1 MTNSARMF
9 LRPHQRSKDGKDHT
23 YWSLVETVRT
33 ANGPRQRTLCYL
45 GELNGSAQARWLK
58 SVEVFNEQGE
68 AQQLKLFPSHVEVP
82 DDDPQ
87 VARVLVN
94 RVRLERTR
102 QFGACFLGWELWKHL
117 ELDRFFEQ
125 AVDDDPADVAWSR
138 VAAVLTINRLCAP
151 GSELAVEERWYPATA
166 LDDLLEIEEGKIND
180 TRLYRCLDRI
190 LPHKTKLEQHLKQ
203 RYGEL
208 FGAEF
213 DVLLYDLT
221 STYVEGAAEKNP
233 MMIRG
238 YSRDHRPDC
247 EQMVIALIVNSE
259 GFPFSYE
266 TFDGNRADVSTM
278 ETILRMVERKYGKAR
293 RIWVFD
299 RGIVSEE
306 NLTAIGKRG
315 GQYLV
320 GTPRRQMKRFEA
332 DLLKEDWTQVR
343 PDVEVKRVAIPQGNE
358 TYILCRTTGRKEKE
372 RAIRKRF
379 STRMEEALKRLQTTI
394 AEGRL
399 KDRNKM
405 ERRLGKIQAR
415 HSQVNDLF
423 EVTLRDTPAGVRLV
437 WEMKAE
443 RKVWRD
449 LREGA
454 YLLRT
459 NLQADSAEEMW
470 SKYMQLT
477 EAEASFRALK
487 SELSIRPLFHQ
498 KEPRVKAHVLVA
510 FLGYALWVTLKHLLK
525 RRPAIIPWPSDS
537 GVDNTPPISPKKALA
552 LLSTVQSADIVL
564 PTTDGREIRLRR
576 ITEPTAEQKSL
587 LHQLGLSPPERL
599 KSLSKCSA
607 DSAIA

>member
-1 MTNSARMF
+1 MF
-9 LRPHQRSKDGKDHT
+9 LRSNRRTKDGKNHS
-23 YWSLVETVRT
+23 YWSLVETLRT
-33 ANGPRQRTLCYL
+33 RDGPRQRTLCYL
-45 GELNGSAQARWLK
+45 GELNSSAQSRWLK
-58 SVEVFNEQGE
+58 TIEVFNEQGE
-68 AQQLKLFPSHVEVP
+68 SQQLKLFPSQVEP
-82 DDDPQ
+82 PPDDPQ
-87 VARVLVN
+87 VARVLLN
-94 RVRLERTR
+94 KVRLERTR
-102 QFGACFLGWELWKHL
+102 QFGSCWLGLELWKRL
-117 ELDRFFEQ
+117 GLDRFFEECMGEQ
-125 AVDDDPADVAWSR
+125 EGDVPWSR
-138 VAAVLTINRLCAP
+138 VTAVLAINRLCAP
-151 GSELAVEERWYPATA
+151 GSELAIEERWYPSTA
-166 LDDLLEIEEGKIND
+166 LDDLLGIEEGKIND

-233 MMIRG
+233 MMRRG

-278 ETILRMVERKYGKAR
+278 ETMLRMVERKYGQAR
-293 RIWVFD
+293 RIWVLD

-306 NLTAIGKRG
+306 NLQAIRRRG

-320 GTPRRQMKRFEA
+320 GTPRSQMKQFEA
-332 DLLKEDWTQVR
+332 ELLKDDWTQVR
-343 PDVEVKRVAIPQGNE
+343 PEVEVKKVAIPLGEE
-358 TYILCRTTGRKEKE
+358 TYILCRTSGRKEKE
-372 RAIRKRF
+372 KAIRNRF
-379 STRMEEALKRLQTTI
+379 SRRMEDALKRLARTI
-394 AEGRL
+394 ETGRL

-405 ERRLGKIQAR
+405 ERRLGRIQAS
-415 HSQVNDLF
+415 HPQVNDLYD
-423 EVTLRDTPAGVRLV
+423 VALRDTPAGWRLH
-437 WEMKAE
+437 WAIQAD
-443 RKVWRD
+443 RQAWRA

-454 YLLRT
+454 YVLRT
-459 NLQADSAEEMW
+459 NLQAGTAEELW
-470 SKYMQLT
+470 SRYMQLT

-498 KEPRVKAHVLVA
+498 LESRVKAHVMVA

-525 RRPAIIPWPSDS
+525 RRPAIVPQPSAS
-537 GVDNTPPISPKKALA
+537 GVNDAQPLSAMKALA
-552 LLSTVQSADIVL
+552 LLSTLQSADIVL

-587 LHQLGLSPPERL
+587 LQQLGISLPERFEL
-599 KSLSKCSA
+599 NRKCSV
-607 DSAIA
+607 DSATA

>member
-1 MTNSARMF
+1 MF
-9 LRPHQRSKDGKDHT
+9 LRSHSRSKDGKDHS
-23 YWSLVETVRT
+23 YWSLAETMRT
-33 ANGPRQRTLCYL
+33 PDGPRQRTLCYL
-45 GELNGSAQARWLK
+45 GELNNSAQARWMK
-58 SVEVFNEQGE
+58 TVEVFNARGE
-68 AQQLKLFPSHVEVP
+68 AEQLKLFPAEVEP
-82 DDDPQ
+82 PADDPQ
-87 VARVLVN
+87 VARVLLN
-94 RVRLERTR
+94 KVRLERTR
-102 QFGACFLGWELWKHL
+102 QFGACWLGLELWKRL
-117 ELDRFFEQ
+117 ALDRFFEQ
-125 AVDDDPADVAWSR
+125 RLDAEPADVAWSR
-138 VAAVLTINRLCAP
+138 VAAVLAINRLCAP
-151 GSELAVEERWYPATA
+151 GSELAIEERWYPSTA
-166 LDDLLEIEEGKIND
+166 LDDLLGIEDGKLND

-190 LPHKTKLEQHLKQ
+190 LPHKTQLERHLKA

-233 MMIRG
+233 MMRRG

-306 NLTAIGKRG
+306 NLQAIRQRG

-320 GTPRRQMKRFEA
+320 GTPRSQMKQFEA
-332 DLLKEDWTQVR
+332 ELLQDDWSAVR
-343 PDVEVKRVAIPQGNE
+343 PDEVEVKKVAIPGGEE
-358 TYILCRTTGRKEKE
+358 TYILCRTKGRQEKEK
-372 RAIRKRF
+372 AIRTRF
-379 STRMEEALKRLQTTI
+379 STRMEKALQSLAKTI
-394 AEGRL
+394 ENGRL

-405 ERRLGKIQAR
+405 ERRLGRLQAT
-415 HSQVNDLF
+415 HPQVSDLY
-423 EVTLRDTPAGVRLV
+423 EVDLREKPEGLRLY
-437 WEMKAE
+437 WAMKE
-443 RKVWRD
+443 DRKTWRS

-454 YLLRT
+454 YVLRT
-459 NLQADSAEEMW
+459 NLPAGSAEDLW
-470 SKYMQLT
+470 TKYIQLT

-498 KEPRVKAHVLVA
+498 KEPRVKAHVMVA

-525 RRPAIIPWPSDS
+525 RRAPIVPQPSAS
-537 GVDNTPPISPKKALA
+537 GVLNAQPMSPMKALA
-552 LLSTVQSADIVL
+552 LLSILHSADIVL

-576 ITEPTAEQKSL
+576 ITEPTPEQKEL
-587 LHQLGLSPPERL
+587 LRQLGLNLPERL
-599 KSLSKCSA
+599 EPHQKCSA

>member
-1 MTNSARMF
+1 MF
-9 LRPHQRSKDGKDHT
+9 LRSHQRGKDGKDHT

-33 ANGPRQRTLCYL
+33 ADGPRQKTLCYL
-45 GELNGSAQARWLK
+45 GELNSSAQARWLK
-58 SVEVFNEQGE
+58 TIEVFNEHGE
-68 AQQLKLFPSHVEVP
+68 TQQLKLFPSHVEAP
-82 DDDPQ
+82 ADDPQ

-102 QFGACFLGWELWKHL
+102 QFGACYLGLELWRRL
-117 ELDRFFEQ
+117 QLDRFFED
-125 AVDDDPADVAWSR
+125 AVDSYDADLPWSR
-138 VAAVLTINRLCAP
+138 VAAVLAINRLCAP
-151 GSELAVEERWYPATA
+151 GSELAIEERWYPSTA
-166 LDDLLEIEEGKIND
+166 LDDLLGIEEGKIND

-190 LPHKTKLEQHLKQ
+190 LPQKTKLEQHLKQ

-233 MMIRG
+233 MMRRG

-259 GFPFSYE
+259 GPFSYE
-266 TFDGNRADVSTM
+266 TFNGNRADVSTM
-278 ETILRMVERKYGKAR
+278 ETILRMVERKYGRAR

-306 NLTAIGKRG
+306 NLQAIRRRG

-320 GTPRRQMKRFEA
+320 GTPRRQMKQFEEE
-332 DLLKEDWTQVR
+332 LLKDDWTQVR
-343 PDVEVKRVAIPQGNE
+343 PEVEIKQVTIPQGEE
-358 TYILCRTTGRKEKE
+358 TYLLCRTAGRKEKE
-372 RAIRKRF
+372 KAMRNRF
-379 STRMEEALKRLQTTI
+379 SARMEDALDRLAKTI
-394 AEGRL
+394 AGGRL
-399 KDRNKM
+399 KDRHKM
-405 ERRLGKIQAR
+405 ERRLGRIQAN
-415 HSQVNDLF
+415 HSQVNDLY
-423 EVTLRDTPAGVRLV
+423 EVGLRDTSEGVRFT
-437 WEMKAE
+437 WKMKQD
-443 RKVWRD
+443 RKQWRE

-454 YLLRT
+454 YMLRT
-459 NLQADSAEEMW
+459 NLTADTAEELW
-470 SKYMQLT
+470 SRYMQLT

-498 KEPRVKAHVLVA
+498 LESRVKAHVMVA

-525 RRPAIIPWPSDS
+525 RRPAIVAEPSTS
-537 GVDNTPPISPKKALA
+537 RVNVQPLSPMKALA
-552 LLSTVQSADIVL
+552 LLSALQSADIVL

-576 ITEPTAEQKSL
+576 ITEPDAQQKSL
-587 LHQLGLSPPERL
+587 LRQLGI
-599 KSLSKCSA
+599 SLPDHFQLNRKCSA

>member
-1 MTNSARMF
+1 MF
-9 LRPHQRSKDGKDHT
+9 LRPNYRAKDGKDHI

-33 ANGPRQRTLCYL
+33 VDGPRQRTLCYL

-68 AQQLKLFPSHVEVP
+68 AEQLKLFPSQVEP
-82 DDDPQ
+82 PADDPQ

-102 QFGACFLGWELWKHL
+102 QFGACFLGWELWKQL
-117 ELDRFFEQ
+117 GLDGFYEQ
-125 AVDDDPADVAWSR
+125 VIDGEAAEVPWSR
-138 VAAVLTINRLCAP
+138 VAAVLAINRLCAP
-151 GSELAVEERWYPATA
+151 GSELAVEERWYPSTA

-233 MMIRG
+233 MMSRG

-247 EQMVIALIVNSE
+247 EQMVIALIVNRE

-266 TFDGNRADVSTM
+266 TFDGNRADVSSM
-278 ETILRMVERKYGKAR
+278 ESILRMVERKYGKAR
-293 RIWVFD
+293 RIWVMD

-306 NLTAIGKRG
+306 NLAAIRRRG

-332 DLLKEDWTQVR
+332 ELLRDDWTQVR
-343 PDVEVKRVAIPQGNE
+343 PDVEVKRVAIPEGE
-358 TYILCRTTGRKEKE
+358 EMYILCRTAARKEKE
-372 RAIRKRF
+372 KAIRKRF
-379 STRMEEALKRLQTTI
+379 STRMEAALEALEKNI
-394 AEGRL
+394 ASGRL
-399 KDRNKM
+399 KDRYKM
-405 ERRLGKIQAR
+405 ERRLGRIQAR
-415 HSQVNDLF
+415 HPQVNDLF
-423 EVTLRDTPAGVRLV
+423 EVALRETPAGIRLV
-437 WEMKAE
+437 WEMKEE
-443 RKVWRD
+443 RKAWRD

-454 YLLRT
+454 YMLRT
-459 NLQADSAEEMW
+459 NLQADSAEQMW
-470 SKYMQLT
+470 SMYMQLT

-510 FLGYALWVTLKHLLK
+510 FLGYALWVTLKHLLQ
-525 RRPAIIPWPSDS
+525 RRPAMVPQPSAS
-537 GVDNTPPISPKKALA
+537 GVDRGQPLSPMKALA
-552 LLSTVQSADIVL
+552 LLSTLQSADIVL

-576 ITEPTAEQKSL
+576 ITEPTTELKSL
-587 LHQLGLSPPERL
+587 LHQLGLSLPERL
-599 KSLSKCSA
+599 KSLSKCSVDPA
-607 DSAIA
+607 VA

>member
-1 MTNSARMF
+1 MF
-9 LRPHQRSKDGKDHT
+9 LRPNRRTKDGKDHT

-33 ANGPRQRTLCYL
+33 PDGPRQKTLCYL

-58 SVEVFNEQGE
+58 TIEVFNEQGE
-68 AQQLKLFPSHVEVP
+68 AQQLKLFPAHVEP
-82 DDDPQ
+82 PPDDPQ
-87 VARVLVN
+87 VARVLLN
-94 RVRLERTR
+94 RVRLERAR
-102 QFGACFLGWELWKHL
+102 QFGSCWLGLELWKHL
-117 ELDRFFEQ
+117 ELDRFFAD
-125 AVDDDPADVAWSR
+125 AVDEQEADVPWSR
-138 VAAVLTINRLCAP
+138 IAAVLAINRLCAP
-151 GSELAVEERWYPATA
+151 GSELAVEERWYPSTA
-166 LDDLLEIEEGKIND
+166 LDDLLGIEEGKLND

-203 RYGEL
+203 RYGAL

-233 MMIRG
+233 MMRRG

-306 NLTAIGKRG
+306 NLAAIRKRG

-320 GTPRRQMKRFEA
+320 GTPRSQMKPFEA
-332 DLLKEDWTQVR
+332 ELLKDDWTRVR
-343 PDVEVKRVAIPQGNE
+343 PEVEVKKAAIPQGEE
-358 TYILCRTTGRKEKE
+358 TFILCRTSGRKEKE
-372 RAIRKRF
+372 KAIRKRF
-379 STRMEEALKRLQTTI
+379 STRMEDALKRLAKTI
-394 AEGRL
+394 ETGRL

-405 ERRLGKIQAR
+405 ERRLGRIQAS
-415 HSQVNDLF
+415 HPQVNDLY
-423 EVTLRDTPAGVRLV
+423 EVGLRDTPEGVRLF
-437 WEMKAE
+437 WTIQEE
-443 RKVWRD
+443 RQAWRS

-454 YLLRT
+454 YMLRT
-459 NLQADSAEEMW
+459 NLQAGTAEELW
-470 SKYMQLT
+470 SRYMQLT

-498 KEPRVKAHVLVA
+498 LEPRVKAHVMVA

-525 RRPAIIPWPSDS
+525 RRPAVAPQTSTS
-537 GVDNTPPISPKKALA
+537 GVHNAQPLSAMKALA
-552 LLSTVQSADIVL
+552 LLSTLQSADIVL

-587 LHQLGLSPPERL
+587 LQQLGLSLPERFEL
-599 KSLSKCSA
+599 NRQCSVDFA
-607 DSAIA
+607 TP

>member
-1 MTNSARMF
+1 MF
-9 LRPHQRSKDGKDHT
+9 LRPHQRDKDGKEHT

-33 ANGPRQRTLCYL
+33 PDGPRQKTLCYL

-58 SVEVFNEQGE
+58 TIEVFNEEGE

-82 DDDPQ
+82 ENDPE

-102 QFGACFLGWELWKHL
+102 QFGAGFLGWELWKRL
-117 ELDRFFEQ
+117 ELDEFFEQ
-125 AVDDDPADVAWSR
+125 TVDGDAADVPWSR
-138 VAAVLTINRLCAP
+138 VTAVLAINRLCAP
-151 GSELAVEERWYPATA
+151 GSELGIEERWYPGTA
-166 LDDLLEIEEGKIND
+166 LDDLLEIEDGKIND

-190 LPHKTKLEQHLKQ
+190 LPYKTKLEQHLKQ

-233 MMIRG
+233 MMRRG

-247 EQMVIALIVNSE
+247 EQMVIALIVNNE

-266 TFDGNRADVSTM
+266 TFDGNRADVTTM

-299 RGIVSEE
+299 RGVVSEE
-306 NLTAIGKRG
+306 NLAAIRKRG

-320 GTPRRQMKRFEA
+320 GTPRSQMKRLESE
-332 DLLKEDWTQVR
+332 LLQENWTRVR
-343 PDVEVKRVAIPQGNE
+343 EDVEIKQIAVPQGEE
-358 TYILCRTTGRKEKE
+358 TYILCRTSGRQEKEK
-372 RAIRKRF
+372 AIRERF
-379 STRMEEALKRLQTTI
+379 CTRLEKALRGLEKNI
-394 AEGRL
+394 AQGRL
-399 KDRNKM
+399 KDRYKM
-405 ERRLGKIQAR
+405 ERKLGRIQER
-415 HSQVNDLF
+415 YPQVNDLYQVAL
-423 EVTLRDTPAGVRLV
+423 EDTAAGLRLA

-443 RKVWRD
+443 RKQWRD

-454 YLLRT
+454 YLLRS
-459 NLQADSAEEMW
+459 NVQADSAEELW

-477 EAEASFRALK
+477 EAEAAFRVLK
-487 SELSIRPLFHQ
+487 SELQIRPLFHQ
-498 KEPRVKAHVLVA
+498 KEPRVKAHVMVA

-525 RRPAIIPWPSDS
+525 RRPTIVPQPSIS
-537 GVDNTPPISPKKALA
+537 GVNNAQPLSPMKALD
-552 LLSTVQSADIVL
+552 LLSKLQSADIVL

-576 ITEPTAEQKSL
+576 VSERTSEQESL
-587 LHQLGLSPPERL
+587 LDQLGLSVPERL
-599 KSLSKCSA
+599 KSYSKCSA
-607 DSAIA
+607 DFATA

>member
-1 MTNSARMF
+1 MF
-9 LRPHQRSKDGKDHT
+9 LRPNYRAKDGKDHI

-33 ANGPRQRTLCYL
+33 VDGPRQRTLCYL

-68 AQQLKLFPSHVEVP
+68 AEQLKLFPSQVEP
-82 DDDPQ
+82 PADDPQ

-102 QFGACFLGWELWKHL
+102 QFGACFLGWELWKQL
-117 ELDRFFEQ
+117 GLDGFYEQ
-125 AVDDDPADVAWSR
+125 VIDGEAAEVPWSR
-138 VAAVLTINRLCAP
+138 VAAVLAINRLCAP
-151 GSELAVEERWYPATA
+151 GSELAVEERWYPSTA

-233 MMIRG
+233 MMSRG

-247 EQMVIALIVNSE
+247 EQMVIALIVNRE

-266 TFDGNRADVSTM
+266 TFDGNRADVSSM
-278 ETILRMVERKYGKAR
+278 ESILRMVERKYGKAR
-293 RIWVFD
+293 RIWVMD

-306 NLTAIGKRG
+306 NLAAIRRRG

-332 DLLKEDWTQVR
+332 ELLRDDWTQVR
-343 PDVEVKRVAIPQGNE
+343 PDVEVKRVAIPEGE
-358 TYILCRTTGRKEKE
+358 EMYILCRTAARKEKE
-372 RAIRKRF
+372 KAIRKRF
-379 STRMEEALKRLQTTI
+379 STRMEAALEALEKNI
-394 AEGRL
+394 ASGRL
-399 KDRNKM
+399 KDRYKM
-405 ERRLGKIQAR
+405 ERRLGRIQAR
-415 HSQVNDLF
+415 HPQVNDLF
-423 EVTLRDTPAGVRLV
+423 EVALRETPAGIRLV
-437 WEMKAE
+437 WEMKEE
-443 RKVWRD
+443 RKAWRD

-454 YLLRT
+454 YMLRT
-459 NLQADSAEEMW
+459 NLQADSAEQMW
-470 SKYMQLT
+470 SMYMQLT

-498 KEPRVKAHVLVA
+498 KESRVKAHVLVA
-510 FLGYALWVTLKHLLK
+510 FLGYALWVTLKHLLQ
-525 RRPAIIPWPSDS
+525 RRPAMVPQPSAS
-537 GVDNTPPISPKKALA
+537 GVDRGQPLSPMKALA
-552 LLSTVQSADIVL
+552 LLSTLQSADIVL

-576 ITEPTAEQKSL
+576 ITEPTTELKSL
-587 LHQLGLSPPERL
+587 LHQLGLSLPERL
-599 KSLSKCSA
+599 KSLSKCSVDPA
-607 DSAIA
+607 VA

>member
-1 MTNSARMF
+1 MF
-9 LRPHQRSKDGKDHT
+9 LRPNYRTKDGKDHT

-33 ANGPRQRTLCYL
+33 VDGPRQRTLCYL

-68 AQQLKLFPSHVEVP
+68 AEQLKLFPSHIEVG
-82 DDDPQ
+82 DEDPQ

-94 RVRLERTR
+94 QVRLERTR
-102 QFGACFLGWELWKHL
+102 QFGGCFLGWELWKQL
-117 ELDRFFEQ
+117 GLDDFFE
-125 AVDDDPADVAWSR
+125 PAMDEEAAEVPWSR
-138 VAAVLTINRLCAP
+138 VAALLAINRLCAP
-151 GSELAVEERWYPATA
+151 GSELAIEERWYPSTA

-180 TRLYRCLDRI
+180 TRLYRCLDRM

-213 DVLLYDLT
+213 DVLLYDMT

-233 MMIRG
+233 MMSRG

-247 EQMVIALIVNSE
+247 EQMAIALIVNRE

-293 RIWVFD
+293 RIWVMD

-306 NLTAIGKRG
+306 NLAAIRKRG

-320 GTPRRQMKRFEA
+320 GTPRRQMKKFEA
-332 DLLKEDWTQVR
+332 ELLQGDWTQVR
-343 PDVEVKRVAIPQGNE
+343 PDVEVKQIAIPQGEE
-358 TYILCRTTGRKEKE
+358 TYILCRTAGRKEKE
-372 RAIRKRF
+372 KAIRNRF
-379 STRMEEALKRLQTTI
+379 SAHMQAALQTLEKSI
-394 AEGRL
+394 ARGRL

-405 ERRLGKIQAR
+405 ERRLGRIQAR
-415 HSQVNDLF
+415 HPQVNDLF
-423 EVTLRDTPAGVRLV
+423 EVTLRDTPAGLRLG
-437 WEMKAE
+437 WEMKKDREA
-443 RKVWRD
+443 WRD

-454 YLLRT
+454 YMLRT
-459 NLQADSAEEMW
+459 NLQADSAEQMW
-470 SKYMQLT
+470 SMYMQLT

-498 KEPRVKAHVLVA
+498 KEPRIKAHVMVA
-510 FLGYALWVTLKHLLK
+510 FLGYALWVTLKHLLQ
-525 RRPAIIPWPSDS
+525 RRSAVVPQPSAS
-537 GVDNTPPISPKKALA
+537 GGNNAQPLSPMKALA
-552 LLSTVQSADIVL
+552 LLSTLQSADIVL

-587 LHQLGLSPPERL
+587 LHQLGLSLPERL
-599 KSLSKCSA
+599 KSLSKCSVDFA
-607 DSAIA
+607 KA

>member
-1 MTNSARMF
+1 MTDSGRMF
-9 LRPHQRSKDGKDHT
+9 LRPHQRSKDGKEHT

-58 SVEVFNEQGE
+58 SIEVFNEQGE
-68 AQQLKLFPSHVEVP
+68 AEQLKLFPAHLEVP

-94 RVRLERTR
+94 RVRLERSR
-102 QFGACFLGWELWKHL
+102 QLGACFLGWELWKQL
-117 ELDRFFEQ
+117 QLDQFFEQ
-125 AVDDDPADVAWSR
+125 TVDQEAADVPWSR
-138 VAAVLTINRLCAP
+138 VAAVLAINRLCAP
-151 GSELAVEERWYPATA
+151 GSELAVEQRWYPATA

-190 LPHKTKLEQHLKQ
+190 LAYKTKLEQHLKQ

-221 STYVEGAAEKNP
+221 STYVEGAAENNP
-233 MMIRG
+233 MMARG

-247 EQMVIALIVNSE
+247 EQLVIALIVNSE

-266 TFDGNRADVSTM
+266 TFDGNRADVTTM

-299 RGIVSEE
+299 RGMVSEE
-306 NLTAIGKRG
+306 NLAAIRQRG
-315 GQYLV
+315 GHYLV
-320 GTPRRQMKRFEA
+320 GTRRSQLKQFAAE
-332 DLLKEDWTQVR
+332 LLEQDWKQVQ
-343 PDVEVKRVAIPQGNE
+343 PEVEVKTVPIPRGEE
-358 TYILCRTTGRKEKE
+358 TYILCRTAGRKEKE
-372 RAIRKRF
+372 EAIRNRF
-379 STRMEEALKRLQTTI
+379 SSGMERALNRLQKTI
-394 AEGRL
+394 AQGRL

-415 HSQVNDLF
+415 HPSVNDLY
-423 EVTLRDTPAGVRLV
+423 EVGLRDTAEGVRLF
-437 WEMKAE
+437 WEIKE
-443 RKVWRD
+443 DRKRWRQS
-449 LREGA
+449 REGA

-459 NLQADSAEEMW
+459 NMPGGTTEQLW
-470 SKYMQLT
+470 SQYMQLT
-477 EAEASFRALK
+477 EAEASFRVLK
-487 SELSIRPLFHQ
+487 SELAIRPLFHQ

-510 FLGYALWVTLKHLLK
+510 FLGYALWVTLKHRLQ
-525 RRPAIIPWPSDS
+525 RRPAIVPQPSLS
-537 GVDNTPPISPKKALA
+537 GVNNPQPLSPMKALT
-552 LLSTVQSADIVL
+552 LLSTLRSADIVL

-576 ITEPTAEQKSL
+576 ITEPDPEQASL
-587 LHQLGLSPPERL
+587 LHQLRLSLPERL
-599 KSLSKCSA
+599 KSFSKCSA
-607 DSAIA
+607 DSVPA

>member
-1 MTNSARMF
+1 MF
-9 LRPHQRSKDGKDHT
+9 LRPNRRRKDGKDHS

-33 ANGPRQRTLCYL
+33 PDGPRQRTLCYL

-58 SVEVFNEQGE
+58 TIEVFNEQGE
-68 AQQLKLFPSHVEVP
+68 AQQLKLFPAQVEAP
-82 DDDPQ
+82 ANDPQ
-87 VARVLVN
+87 VARVLLN
-94 RVRLERTR
+94 KVRLERGR
-102 QFGACFLGWELWKHL
+102 QFGSCWLGLALWKRL
-117 ELDRFFEQ
+117 ELDRFFEN
-125 AVDDDPADVAWSR
+125 AVDEQEADVAWSR
-138 VAAVLTINRLCAP
+138 VAAVLAINRLCAP
-151 GSELAVEERWYPATA
+151 GSELAIEERWYPSTA
-166 LDDLLEIEEGKIND
+166 LDDLLGIEEGKIND

-190 LPHKTKLEQHLKQ
+190 LPHKTKLERHLKQ

-233 MMIRG
+233 MMRRG

-278 ETILRMVERKYGKAR
+278 ETILRMVERKYGQAR
-293 RIWVFD
+293 RIWVLD

-306 NLTAIGKRG
+306 NLQAIRKRG

-320 GTPRRQMKRFEA
+320 GTPRSQMKRFEKE
-332 DLLKEDWTQVR
+332 LLKDDWTQVR
-343 PDVEVKRVAIPQGNE
+343 PDVEVKKVAIPQGEE
-358 TYILCRTTGRKEKE
+358 TYVLCRTAGRKEKE
-372 RAIRKRF
+372 KAIRNRF
-379 STRMEEALKRLQTTI
+379 SARMEDAFQRLEKAI
-394 AEGRL
+394 EKGRL

-405 ERRLGKIQAR
+405 ERRLGRIQAG
-415 HSQVNDLF
+415 HPQVSDLY
-423 EVTLRDTPAGVRLV
+423 VVALRDTPDGIRLQ
-437 WEMKAE
+437 WSIKED
-443 RKVWRD
+443 RKIWRG

-454 YLLRT
+454 YMLRT
-459 NLQADSAEEMW
+459 NLQAGTAEDLW
-470 SKYMQLT
+470 SRYMQLT

-498 KEPRVKAHVLVA
+498 LEPRVKAHVMVA

-525 RRPAIIPWPSDS
+525 RRAAITPQPSS
-537 GVDNTPPISPKKALA
+537 CRVDNAQPCSAMKALS
-552 LLSTVQSADIVL
+552 LLSSLQSADIVL

-576 ITEPTAEQKSL
+576 ITEPTAEQKVL
-587 LHQLGLSPPERL
+587 LQQLGVALPERFEL
-599 KSLSKCSA
+599 NRKCSV
-607 DSAIA
+607 DSATA

>member
-1 MTNSARMF
+1 MF
-9 LRPHQRSKDGKDHT
+9 LRAHQRSKDGKDHT

-33 ANGPRQRTLCYL
+33 VGGPRQRTLCYL

-87 VARVLVN
+87 VARVIVN

-102 QFGACFLGWELWKHL
+102 QFGACFLGWELWKRL
-117 ELDRFFEQ
+117 ELDRFFELGLDEE
-125 AVDDDPADVAWSR
+125 AAEVRWSR
-138 VAAVLTINRLCAP
+138 AAAVLAINRLCAP
-151 GSELAVEERWYPATA
+151 GSELAIEERWYPSTA

-180 TRLYRCLDRI
+180 TRLYRCLDRM
-190 LPHKTKLEQHLKQ
+190 LPHKSKLEQHLKQ

-233 MMIRG
+233 MMGRG

-247 EQMVIALIVNSE
+247 EQMVIALIVNRE

-278 ETILRMVERKYGKAR
+278 ESILRMVERKYGKAR
-293 RIWVFD
+293 RIWVMD
-299 RGIVSEE
+299 RGIVSEG
-306 NLTAIGKRG
+306 NLAAIRKRG

-332 DLLKEDWTQVR
+332 ELLKEDWTEVR
-343 PDVEVKRVAIPQGNE
+343 PEVEVKRIAIPQGEE
-358 TYILCRTTGRKEKE
+358 TYILCRTAGRKEKE
-372 RAIRKRF
+372 KAIRERF
-379 STRMEEALKRLQTTI
+379 STRMEAALETLKKSI
-394 AEGRL
+394 ASGRL
-399 KDRNKM
+399 KDRYKM
-405 ERRLGKIQAR
+405 ERRLGRIQAR
-415 HSQVNDLF
+415 HPQVNDLF
-423 EVTLRDTPAGVRLV
+423 EVTLRDTPAGVRLL
-437 WEMKAE
+437 WEMKKDREA
-443 RKVWRD
+443 WRD

-454 YLLRT
+454 YMLRT
-459 NLQADSAEEMW
+459 NLQADSAEQMW
-470 SKYMQLT
+470 SMYMQLT
-477 EAEASFRALK
+477 QAETSFRALK

-498 KEPRVKAHVLVA
+498 KESRIKAHVLVA
-510 FLGYALWVTLKHLLK
+510 FVGYALWVTLKHLLQ
-525 RRPAIIPWPSDS
+525 RRPAMVPQLSVS
-537 GVDNTPPISPKKALA
+537 GVVNAQLLSPMKALA
-552 LLSTVQSADIVL
+552 LLSTLQSADIVL

-576 ITEPTAEQKSL
+576 ITEPTAEQKFL
-587 LHQLGLSPPERL
+587 LHQLGLSLPQRL

-607 DSAIA
+607 DFATA